1 MSWWFCESLVSL
13 QWIQTNPKNLIFSAC
28 LDDFDGFPQCKQT
41 VFPSCEVVNMLL
53 KSQLLITISLWLDCG
68 WRNPHPSDHPLTCLE
83 PPMWTYHEHVI
94 RSGDILPIKI
104 SDRGTSRQPPSHPVL
119 VQGFASA
126 PARKQLST
134 CSSTVHDVLILA
146 SCKGHTNHKFWQRNL
161 QFTSAQTYG
170 SRLLSTTCSL
180 AKHDSYKGVPRV
192 CVWSANKLNHTPR
205 CWSCFP
211 SCTKTENLTANVT
224 AGLKWAPETD
234 AKE

>member
-13 QWIQTNPKNLIFSAC
+13 QWIQTNPTSDFSAC

-104 SDRGTSRQPPSHPVL
+104 SDGGTSRQPPSHPVL

-134 CSSTVHDVLILA
+134 CPVPCMMYLSWHLV
-146 SCKGHTNHKFWQRNL
+146 KGIRIINSDKEIFNLPLPKRTGLDCSAPPAVWQ
-161 QFTSAQTYG
+161 
-170 SRLLSTTCSL
+170 STT
-180 AKHDSYKGVPRV
+180 ATK
-192 CVWSANKLNHTPR
+192 A
-205 CWSCFP
+205 FP
-211 SCTKTENLTANVT
+211 GFVS
-224 AGLKWAPETD
+224 GLQMN
-234 AKE
+234 